1 MSDHD
6 ERFRKA
12 EDDEAVYIRVPRRIP
27 PKEFAYIIGLSH
39 RTVLE
44 YMRTGKL
51 VPHRVAGRRPFF
63 TPEDVNQVLKEGFA
77 DRVLHDEDTSHKG
90 MSRSDKFNTGGTK

>member
-1 MSDHD
+1 MSDQD
-6 ERFRKA
+6 ERFSKSE
-12 EDDEAVYIRVPRRIP
+12 EDAVYIRVPRRIT

-51 VPHRVAGRRPFF
+51 IPHRLSGRRPFF
-63 TPEDVNQVLKEGFA
+63 TPKDVEQVLKEGFA
-77 DRVLHDEDTSHKG
+77 GRGLHDKDTSHKG
-90 MSRSDKFNTGGTK
+90 MARSDKFNTGGTK